1 MRAFWVLLRL
11 RVLELWRKPSSVFWF
26 YVLPLLLLAMVWALF
41 ADGHPFERRRVLWVA
56 GEAAARAQ
64 LAADPGVRVE
74 DAGDHAIALRRLGS
88 REVSAVVTDGV
99 VEVGEREALFGRG
112 LAQTIAARLSI
123 VALPRAGY
131 LQFLLPGL
139 LAQAIFVAGLFGLG
153 YALARYRQSRLLDKL
168 RTTPLRPATFVFAL
182 AAGRLLLVLG
192 QLALVLLAGAWA
204 FALPL
209 DATAIGLALVTG
221 ALGLGVF
228 LGLGFW
234 LATVIESEDL
244 LGDVIAALGIPVA
257 LLSGIFFA
265 VDALPAP
272 LGTIVT
278 HLPPTLLVTAL
289 RQVIVHGDPRIAAP
303 LTALLGWA
311 IAFWGIAIWRWRWR

>member
-1 MRAFWVLLRL
+1 MRAFWVLLRI
-11 RVLELWRKPSSVFWF
+11 RVLELWRRPVSAFWF

-41 ADGHPFERRRVLWVA
+41 ADGHPFERRRVLWLE
-56 GEAAARAQ
+56 GTAAARAQ

-74 DAGDHAIALRRLGS
+74 DASDHGIARRRLAS
-88 REVSAVVTDGV
+88 REVSAVVAEGI

-112 LAQTIAARLSI
+112 IALLLGARVAI
-123 VALPRAGY
+123 VPLPRAGY

-139 LAQAIFVAGLFGLG
+139 IAQSIFVAGLFGLG

-168 RTTPLRPATFVFAL
+168 RTTPLSPATFVLAL

-209 DATAIGLALVTG
+209 DATRVLLALGTG
-221 ALGLGVF
+221 ALGLATF

-272 LGTIVT
+272 LATIAT

-289 RQVIVHGDPRIAAP
+289 RQVIVHGDVRVAVP
-303 LTALLGWA
+303 LVSLLGWA
-311 IAFWGIAIWRWRWR
+311 IAFWTIAIWRWRWR